1 MQDIKIKDLIPAY
14 CLPVV
19 SSSAS
24 IYNDLTGVELFYKSN
39 ITKCYTKF
47 KVKTVIIHKQ
57 IISNTLCFTICL
69 ISENDNKY
77 TYEEDL
83 IFSAIP

>member
-1 MQDIKIKDLIPAY
+1 MSNKLKTQCKAESQA
-14 CLPVV
+14 VV

-47 KVKTVIIHKQ
+47 KVKTVMIHKQ
-57 IISNTLCFTICL
+57 IISNTLCFTIYL